1 MEVFM
6 LRWSMIFFVFS
17 VVAALLGFTGLSA
30 STGNIAQTLFYVF
43 IFLFIA
49 SALSGV
55 FLDDKNKRS
64 NIL

>member
-1 MEVFM
+1 M

-17 VVAALLGFTGLSA
+17 IVTAVLGFTGLSV

-43 IFLFIA
+43 ILLFIA

-55 FLDDKNKRS
+55 FLEDKSKGS